1 MTSESADIKPAL
13 VQISAHLVA
22 SAFAPLAAVVARL
35 DRATQYSDAS
45 VMESKEPGVLGPP
58 LSRRTTK

>member
-35 DRATQYSDAS
+35 DRATQYSVTPVIDGCAL
-45 VMESKEPGVLGPP
+45 EYWATRFRGW
-58 LSRRTTK
+58 